1 MGSEMCIR
9 DRVKA
14 CNLADTTATLSEN
27 IDADIWMKFV
37 MLSALSNMT
46 CVTRLPIGR
55 LRETPETRAML
66 HACVAEAIA
75 VARAHNV
82 ALANDAIEQCVTR
95 LDGLPDSMV
104 ASMLHD
110 LNSRKPL
117 ELERLGGATVRLG
130 AAANVPTPT
139 QAFCYN
145 ALKPHING
153 A

>member
-1 MGSEMCIR
+1 
-9 DRVKA
+9 
-14 CNLADTTATLSEN
+14 
-27 IDADIWMKFV
+27 

-139 QAFCYN
+139 QTFCYN
-145 ALKPHING
+145 ALKPHIGG